1 MAGFTELIRTF
12 SRTRDYV
19 RDFFIYGCKKPE
31 EFTDKSISSY
41 YDEKHRV
48 ENWLKGCVHREDTK
62 FGLPVSIT
70 VDSGHILE
78 NPLYQAYYAKS
89 FTDKDMKLFF
99 LLMDFLADGKSY
111 TVKELNGKLLKLYDY
126 PIDEKTVR
134 DKLNEYTKE
143 GLLISQ
149 KQGRSWY
156 YRLSPDTFS
165 GLTEQYP
172 GLEDAVRFFSETQPF
187 GIIGNSI
194 LRSNDLR
201 NDCFLMKHNYIV
213 HTLEDEI
220 LCILLDAMHSKRF
233 LSLTVFPTSSA
244 FSAEAKEL
252 QLDCVPLQISISVQT
267 GRRYL
272 ITYQPDF
279 KRFSAHRLDFITDA
293 EPGEICPEYDAIKE
307 QLRQVQPHIFGVSFQ
322 NQQTDERAEPLRMT
336 LRIAEEEP
344 YILERVKREI
354 RTGTIEQTGEGTY
367 CVTLDLLDP
376 QEALPWIRTFTS
388 RILSLEG
395 GTEQIRNLFR
405 EDTLAMA
412 KLYEE
417 GEYDDIS

>member
-12 SRTRDYV
+12 SRTCDYV

-48 ENWLKGCVHREDTK
+48 ENWLKDYVHQDDPK
-62 FGLPVSIT
+62 FGQPVSIT

-99 LLMDFLADGKSY
+99 LLMDLLADGKPY
-111 TVKELNGKLLKLYDY
+111 TVQELTGKLLRQHGDR
-126 PIDEKTVR
+126 IDEKTVR
-134 DKLNEYTKE
+134 EKLNEYTEE

-156 YRLSPDTFS
+156 YMLSPDTFS
-165 GLTEQYP
+165 GFTKQYP
-172 GLEDAVRFFSETQPF
+172 GLEDAVRFFTETQPF
-187 GIIGNSI
+187 RIIGNSI
-194 LRSNDLR
+194 LRGNDLR

-279 KRFSAHRLDFITDA
+279 KRFNAHRMDFITDA

-376 QEALPWIRTFTS
+376 QEALPWIRTFTG

>member
-12 SRTRDYV
+12 SRTCDYV

-48 ENWLKGCVHREDTK
+48 ENWLKDYVHQDDPK
-62 FGLPVSIT
+62 FGQPVSIT

-99 LLMDFLADGKSY
+99 LLMDLLADGKPY
-111 TVKELNGKLLKLYDY
+111 TVQELTGKLLRQHGDR
-126 PIDEKTVR
+126 IDEKTVR
-134 DKLNEYTKE
+134 EKLNEYTEE

-156 YRLSPDTFS
+156 YMLSPDTFS
-165 GLTEQYP
+165 GFTKQYP
-172 GLEDAVRFFSETQPF
+172 GLEDAVRFFTETQPF
-187 GIIGNSI
+187 RIIGNSI
-194 LRSNDLR
+194 LRGNDLR

-220 LCILLDAMHSKRF
+220 LCILLDAMHEGRF
-233 LSLTVFPTSSA
+233 LRLTVYPTSSA
-244 FSAEAKEL
+244 FSADAKEIRL
-252 QLDCVPLQISISVQT
+252 ICVPLQISVSLQT

-272 ITYQPDF
+272 IAYQPDF
-279 KRFSAHRLDFITDA
+279 RQFNAHRLDFISDA
-293 EPGEICPEYDAIKE
+293 EPGEVCPEYDPIME
-307 QLRQVQPHIFGVSFQ
+307 QLRQAQQHVFGVSFR
-322 NQQTDERAEPLRMT
+322 NQKAGETAEPLRMT
-336 LRIAEEEP
+336 LRITDQES
-344 YILERVKREI
+344 YILDRVKREM
-354 RTGTIEQTGEGTY
+354 RTGTIERTGEETY
-367 CVTLDLLDP
+367 CVTLDLFDP
-376 QEALPWIRTFTS
+376 QEALPWIRTFTG

-395 GTEQIRNLFR
+395 GTERIRKLFR
-405 EDTLAMA
+405 DDMLAMA
-412 KLYEE
+412 RLYEKVE
-417 GEYDDIS
+417 HDDIS